1 LNFHTTCQR
10 FTNAFPVW
18 VVGAGIIAMI
28 EPSALTWFHGSFIT
42 YGLGV
47 IMLGMGLTLT
57 VEDFKRIL
65 IYPKWILLGVV
76 LQYSI
81 MPFAGLMLA
90 NLFELP
96 KMMAVGLI
104 LVASCPGGT
113 ASNVVAFIAN
123 ANVAL
128 SVSMTVLSTLLA
140 IFMTPLLTD
149 YLVGSR
155 LDVDAWKLFISTVKV
170 VLVPILL
177 GVGLNTFFH
186 KTTEKLQ
193 PIAPPIAVIIIA
205 FIVGS
210 VIGQGKTEILASGPN
225 LFFAIGLL
233 HLFGFVLGYFITK
246 LVLKDEKV
254 ARTIS
259 LEVGMQ
265 NSGLAVV
272 LAKQNFGQMA
282 TIPGAISAL
291 THCIYGSIA
300 VYLWN
305 RKNKAK
311 E

>member
-1 LNFHTTCQR
+1 MLHPPT
-10 FTNAFPVW
+10 
-18 VVGAGIIAMI
+18 
-28 EPSALTWFHGSFIT
+28 LTWFKGSFIT

-47 IMLGMGLTLT
+47 VMLGMGLTLNLQ
-57 VEDFKRIL
+57 DFKRIL
-65 IYPKWILLGVV
+65 IYPKWILLGIA

-81 MPFAGLMLA
+81 MPFAGLALA
-90 NLFELP
+90 NFFELP

-113 ASNVVAFIAN
+113 ASNVIAFIAH

-128 SVSMTVLSTLLA
+128 SVSMTALSTILA

-177 GVGLNTFFH
+177 GVSLNTFFH
-186 KTTEKLQ
+186 KATEKLQ
-193 PIAPPIAVIIIA
+193 LVAPPIAVIIIA
-205 FIVGS
+205 LIVGS
-210 VIGQGKTEILASGPN
+210 IIGQGKEAILTTGIN
-225 LFFAIGLL
+225 LFLAVGLL
-233 HLFGFVLGYFITK
+233 HLIGFILGYFISK
-246 LVLKDEKV
+246 ILLKEEQV

-259 LEVGMQ
+259 IEVGMQ

-305 RKNKAK
+305 RKNNK
-311 E
+311 

>member
-1 LNFHTTCQR
+1 MNFTNACQH

-18 VVGAGIIAMI
+18 VLGAGILAMLYP
-28 EPSALTWFHGSFIT
+28 PSLTWFQGGFIT

-47 IMLGMGLTLT
+47 IMLGMGLTLSAQ
-57 VEDFKRIL
+57 DFKRIL
-65 IYPKWILLGVV
+65 IYPKWILLGVT
-76 LQYSI
+76 LQYSV
-81 MPFAGLMLA
+81 MPFAGWALA
-90 NLFELP
+90 DFFELS

-128 SVSMTVLSTLLA
+128 SVSMTALSTMLA
-140 IFMTPLLTD
+140 VFMTPLLTD

-155 LDVDAWKLFISTVKV
+155 LDVDAWKLFIGTVKV
-170 VLVPILL
+170 VLVPIFL

-186 KTTEKLQ
+186 KATEKIQ

-205 FIVGS
+205 LIVGS
-210 VIGQGKTEILASGPN
+210 IIGQGKAEIMAAGPN

-233 HLFGFVLGYFITK
+233 HLFGFVLGYFISK
-246 LVLKDEKV
+246 VLLKDEQV
-254 ARTIS
+254 AKTIS
-259 LEVGMQ
+259 IEVGMQ

-291 THCIYGSIA
+291 THCVYGSIA

-305 RKNKAK
+305 KKNKK
-311 E
+311 Q

>member
-1 LNFHTTCQR
+1 MNFTTACQR
-10 FTNAFPVW
+10 FTHAFPIW
-18 VVGAGIIAMI
+18 VIGAGILAMLY
-28 EPSALTWFHGSFIT
+28 PPTLTWFKGSFIT

-47 IMLGMGLTLT
+47 VMLGMGLTLNLQ
-57 VEDFKRIL
+57 DFKRIL
-65 IYPKWILLGVV
+65 IYPKWILLGIT

-81 MPFAGLMLA
+81 MPFAGLALA
-90 NLFELP
+90 NFFELP

-113 ASNVVAFIAN
+113 ASNVIAFIAH

-128 SVSMTVLSTLLA
+128 SVSMTALSTILA

-177 GVGLNTFFH
+177 GVSLNTFFH
-186 KTTEKLQ
+186 KVTEKLQ
-193 PIAPPIAVIIIA
+193 LVAPPIAVIIIA
-205 FIVGS
+205 LIVGS
-210 VIGQGKTEILASGPN
+210 IIGQGKEAILSTGIN
-225 LFFAIGLL
+225 LFLAVGLL
-233 HLFGFVLGYFITK
+233 HFIGFILGYFISK
-246 LVLKDEKV
+246 ILLKEEQV

-259 LEVGMQ
+259 IEVGMQ

-305 RKNKAK
+305 RKNNK
-311 E
+311 

>member
-1 LNFHTTCQR
+1 MSFHQLCQR

-18 VVGAGIIAMI
+18 VIGAGILAMYH
-28 EPSALTWFHGSFIT
+28 PPALTWFQGSMIT

-57 VEDFKRIL
+57 IHDFKRIL

-76 LQYSI
+76 LQYTV
-81 MPFAGLMLA
+81 MPFAGLALA
-90 NLFELP
+90 TIFELP
-96 KMMAVGLI
+96 KMMAVGMI

-113 ASNVVAFIAN
+113 ASNVVAFIAK

-128 SVSMTVLSTLLA
+128 SVSMTAISTLLA

-155 LDVDAWKLFISTVKV
+155 LDVDAWKLFIGTVKV

-177 GVGLNTFFH
+177 GVGLNTLFH
-186 KTTEKLQ
+186 KTTEKLL
-193 PIAPPIAVIIIA
+193 PVAPPIAVIIIA
-205 FIVGS
+205 LIVGS
-210 VIGQGKTEILASGPN
+210 IIGQGKAEILASGPN
-225 LFFAIGLL
+225 LFIAIGLL
-233 HLFGFVLGYFITK
+233 HLIGFLLGYLISK
-246 LVLKDEKV
+246 LLLKDEQV

-259 LEVGMQ
+259 IEVGMQ
-265 NSGLAVV
+265 NSGLGVV

-291 THCIYGSIA
+291 THCVYGSIA

-305 RKNKAK
+305 RKNNSND
-311 E
+311 

>member
-1 LNFHTTCQR
+1 MSFHQVFQR

-18 VVGAGIIAMI
+18 VIGAGVLAMVF
-28 EPSALTWFHGSFIT
+28 PPALTWFHGPWIT

-57 VEDFKRIL
+57 AQDFKRIL

-76 LQYSI
+76 LQYTV
-81 MPFAGLMLA
+81 MPFAGLALA
-90 NLFELP
+90 TIFELP

-113 ASNVVAFIAN
+113 ASNVVAFIAK
-123 ANVAL
+123 ANIAL
-128 SVSMTVLSTLLA
+128 SVSMTAISTLAA

-149 YLVGSR
+149 FLVGSR
-155 LDVDAWKLFISTVKV
+155 LDVDAWKLFIGTVKV

-186 KTTEKLQ
+186 KTTEKLL
-193 PIAPPIAVIIIA
+193 PVAPPIAVIIIA
-205 FIVGS
+205 LIVGS
-210 VIGQGKTEILASGPN
+210 IIGQGKAEILASGPN
-225 LFFAIGLL
+225 LFIAIGLL
-233 HLFGFVLGYFITK
+233 HLIGFVLGYCISK
-246 LVLKDEKV
+246 LLLKDEQV

-259 LEVGMQ
+259 IEVGMQ
-265 NSGLAVV
+265 NSGLGVV

-291 THCIYGSIA
+291 THCVYGSIA

-305 RKNKAK
+305 RKNK
-311 E
+311 

>member
-1 LNFHTTCQR
+1 MSFNNICQR
-10 FTNAFPVW
+10 FTHAFPIW
-18 VVGAGIIAMI
+18 VIGAGMLAMLY
-28 EPSALTWFHGSFIT
+28 PPALTWFKGSLIT

-57 VEDFKRIL
+57 TQDFKRIL
-65 IYPKWILLGVV
+65 IYPKWILLGVA
-76 LQYSI
+76 LQYTV
-81 MPFAGLMLA
+81 MPLAGYALA
-90 NLFELP
+90 HFFELP
-96 KMMAVGLI
+96 KMMTIGLI

-113 ASNVVAFIAN
+113 ASNVVAFIAK
-123 ANVAL
+123 ADVAL
-128 SVSMTVLSTLLA
+128 SVSMTALSTLLA

-155 LDVDAWKLFISTVKV
+155 FEVDAWKLFLGTVKV

-186 KTTEKLQ
+186 KSIEKAL

-205 FIVGS
+205 LIVGS
-210 VIGQGKTEILASGPN
+210 SIGFGKEQILAVGPN
-225 LFFAIGLL
+225 LFIAIGLL
-233 HLFGFVLGYFITK
+233 HLFGFVLGYTISKF
-246 LVLKDEKV
+246 LLKDEQV
-254 ARTIS
+254 AKTIS
-259 LEVGMQ
+259 IEVGMQ

-291 THCIYGSIA
+291 THCVYGSIA

-305 RKNKAK
+305 RKNKT
-311 E
+311 